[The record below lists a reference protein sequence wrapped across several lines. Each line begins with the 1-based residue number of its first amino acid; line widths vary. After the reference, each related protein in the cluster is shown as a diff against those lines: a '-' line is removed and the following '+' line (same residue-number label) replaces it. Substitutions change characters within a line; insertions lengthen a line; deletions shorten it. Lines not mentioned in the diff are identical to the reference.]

1 MKRMMHKLFP
11 TLVAEYDLSDKV
23 DNDVIMKK
31 IAISGMVMH
40 GTLSKGMSSYMGGY
54 DCVLTRTAMTDLQEA
69 IKECLDDYCKESGLE
84 ENVIVNSWCN
94 VLKEGGYVKRHRHD
108 KSVLSGAYY
117 PTSDPDDCPLLI
129 ENPTQILKMTETK
142 IYDTEYNVSAIGVP
156 TFPGKLVIWPS
167 YLYHETQKNSSDERY
182 TISFNTLDKS
192 YLNAIRN

>member
-1 MKRMMHKLFP
+1 MHKLFP

-156 TFPGKLVIWPS
+156 TFAGKLVIWPS

>member
-1 MKRMMHKLFP
+1 MHKLFP

-54 DCVLTRTAMTDLQEA
+54 DCVLTRTAMTDLQQA
-69 IKECLDDYCKESGLE
+69 IKECLDYYCKESGLE

-129 ENPTQILKMTETK
+129 ENPTQVFKMTETK

>member
-1 MKRMMHKLFP
+1 MMHKLFP
-11 TLVAEYDLSDKV
+11 TLIAEYDLSDKV
-23 DNDVIMKK
+23 DNVEVMKK
-31 IAISGMVMH
+31 IGISGMLMH

-54 DCVLTRTAMTDLQEA
+54 DCALTRLAMKGLQTA
-69 IKECLDDYCKESGLE
+69 IKECLDDYCKEAGLE

-117 PTSDPDDCPLLI
+117 PASDPDDCPLLI
-129 ENPTQILKMTETK
+129 ENPTQIYKMTETK
-142 IYDTEYNVSAIGVP
+142 VYDTEYNVSAIGVP
-156 TFPGKLVIWPS
+156 TAKGKLVIWPS
-167 YLYHETQKNSSDERY
+167 YLYHETQKNSSEERF

>member
-1 MKRMMHKLFP
+1 MMHKLFP

-23 DNDVIMKK
+23 DNDLIMEKVK
-31 IAISGMVMH
+31 ISGLQMH
-40 GTLSKGMSSYMGGY
+40 GTLNKGVSSYMGGY
-54 DCVLTRTAMTDLQEA
+54 DCALTRLAMTDLQSA
-69 IKECLDDYCKESGLE
+69 IKECLDDYCKEVGLE

-94 VLKEGGYVKRHRHD
+94 ILKEGGSVKRHRHD

-117 PTSDPDDCPLLI
+117 PSSDPDDCPLLI
-129 ENPTQILKMTETK
+129 ENPTEIFKMTETK
-142 IYDTEYNVSAIGVP
+142 VYDTEFNVSAIGVP
-156 TFPGKLVIWPS
+156 TAKGKLVIWPS

>member
-1 MKRMMHKLFP
+1 MHKLFP

>member
-1 MKRMMHKLFP
+1 MHKLFP

-54 DCVLTRTAMTDLQEA
+54 DCVLTRTAMTDLQQA

-94 VLKEGGYVKRHRHD
+94 FLKEGGYVKRHRHD

-129 ENPTQILKMTETK
+129 ENPTQVFKMTETK